1 MLWKRTAVH
10 FMTIAPTLLKTRL
23 MRKTNMKAM
32 TVKSMK
38 QMMETLMKKTKK
50 KIPKS
55 LTSLANELRFVN
67 YIDHFRF

>member
-1 MLWKRTAVH
+1 MEV
-10 FMTIAPTLLKTRL
+10 
-23 MRKTNMKAM
+23 M